1 MALGSLDACVSPR
14 TEDALK
20 GRIVG
25 SVGKRVQCES
35 PAGRYH
41 FVQTR
46 NLNAFLMRI
55 ERPPQR
61 KPADRCVELTFALD
75 CLSRTEKEGGR

>member
-1 MALGSLDACVSPR
+1 VALGSLAACISPR
-14 TEDALK
+14 SEDLLK
-20 GRIVG
+20 GRLVG
-25 SVGKRVQCES
+25 LVGARVQCES

-55 ERPPQR
+55 ERSPHR
-61 KPADRCVELTFALD
+61 KPGDRCAELTFALD
-75 CLSRTEKEGGR
+75 CLSRSEEGGR